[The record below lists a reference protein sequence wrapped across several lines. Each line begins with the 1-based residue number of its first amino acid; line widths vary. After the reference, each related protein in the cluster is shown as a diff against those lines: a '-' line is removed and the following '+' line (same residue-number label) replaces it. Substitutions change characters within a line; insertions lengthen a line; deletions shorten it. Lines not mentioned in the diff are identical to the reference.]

1 MRFSRRR
8 TLQLALAGVLAS
20 PAVARA
26 QAWPSK
32 PIRLVVPF
40 AAGAGILDIMGRLM
54 AQHLGS
60 ALGQQIV
67 VDNKP
72 GAGGNL
78 GADIVAKSQPDGYTL
93 MVGNQAIYVSP
104 FLYAKLGFDP
114 LTDFVPVTQ
123 INSAPLMLVVHPSVP
138 ANSAAEFIA
147 HARANA
153 GKVNYGSGGV
163 GSTPFLAT
171 ELLKSQAKFDATHV
185 PYRGGAP
192 ALADLVAGQLTF
204 MIENVPGTLPLVK
217 DGKLRALA
225 ITSRK
230 RSPLAPDVPTFDES
244 AVPGYEMIGWN
255 GIFAPKG
262 TPPEIVTRLNTELV
276 KILRMPEVK
285 ERMTTLGAEAVGSTE
300 AEFLTFTRAE
310 HARWG
315 RIIQDKG
322 IKPE

>member
-1 MRFSRRR
+1 MRLSRRH
-8 TLQLALAGVLAS
+8 TLTLAVAGALA
-20 PAVARA
+20 PALARA
-26 QAWPSK
+26 QTWPSK

-54 AQHLGS
+54 AQHLS
-60 ALGQQIV
+60 TVLGQQVV

-78 GADIVAKSQPDGYTL
+78 GADIVAKSPPDGYTL

-147 HARANA
+147 YAKANA

-230 RSPLAPDVPTFDES
+230 RSPLAPDVPTFDEG
-244 AVPGYEMIGWN
+244 AVPGYEVIGWN

-262 TPPEIVTRLNTELV
+262 TPPEIVSRLNGELV
-276 KILRMPEVK
+276 KILRLPEVK
-285 ERMTTLGAEAVGSTE
+285 ERMAALGADPVGGTQ
-300 AEFLTFTRAE
+300 AEFAAFTRAE

-315 RIIQDKG
+315 KIIQDKG

>member
-8 TLQLALAGVLAS
+8 SLQLALAGAFAA
-20 PAVARA
+20 PAVVRA

-54 AQHLGS
+54 AQHLGP
-60 ALGQQIV
+60 ALGHQIV

-78 GADIVAKSQPDGYTL
+78 GADIVAKSPPDGYTL

-114 LTDFVPVTQ
+114 LVDFVPVTQ
-123 INSAPLMLVVHPSVP
+123 INSAPLMLVVHPAVSAKSVGD
-138 ANSAAEFIA
+138 FIA

-171 ELLKSQAKFDATHV
+171 ELLKSQAKFEATHV

-192 ALADLVAGQLTF
+192 ALADLVGGQLTF
-204 MIENVPGTLPLVK
+204 MIENVPATLPLVK

-225 ITSRK
+225 ITSKK
-230 RSPLAPDVPTFDES
+230 RSPLAPDVPTFDEA

-276 KILRMPEVK
+276 KILQMPEVK
-285 ERMTTLGAEAVGSTE
+285 ERLTTLGADPVGSTQ
-300 AEFLTFTRAE
+300 ADFVAFTRAE

-315 RIIQDKG
+315 KIIQDKG